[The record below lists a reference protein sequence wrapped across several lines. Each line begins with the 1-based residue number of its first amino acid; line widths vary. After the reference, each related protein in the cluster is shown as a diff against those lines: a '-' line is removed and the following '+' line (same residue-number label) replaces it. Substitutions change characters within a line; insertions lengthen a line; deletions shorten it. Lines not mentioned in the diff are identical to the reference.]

1 MSNEELLILFSMAL
15 PPNLKKEVDF
25 MKGENGG
32 KVTFLE
38 VTQYFGNM
46 FTRNRQAALRK
57 KLRELILPNSGKI
70 TPQIWREFEIDF
82 RSCIR
87 ELTKWGRRKSGNV

>member
-1 MSNEELLILFSMAL
+1 
-15 PPNLKKEVDF
+15 

-87 ELTKWGRRKSGNV
+87 ELSQIRKEEIGE